1 MYMRHDLKTYE
12 NISILVAEDE
22 EGIRDVFEYLLR
34 KMGCT
39 VELVSD
45 GEKALSAIHNGDF
58 DIVLSDVHMPKMSGV
73 ELCKKIKMNKNIS
86 RPMFFFISGESSLE
100 IDDLDNSDFDG
111 ILQKPFSEQDLLDIL
126 NKASR

>member
-1 MYMRHDLKTYE
+1 MNHDLKTTSK

-22 EGIRDVFEYLLR
+22 EGIRDVFEYLLK

-45 GEKALSAIHNGDF
+45 GDEALTAIDDDF
-58 DIVLSDVHMPKMSGV
+58 DIILSDVHMPRMSGI
-73 ELCKKIKMNKNIS
+73 ELCKKIRMGNNIS
-86 RPMFFFISGESSLE
+86 KPLFFFISGESNLE
-100 IDDLDNSDFDG
+100 IDDLDNSYFDG

-126 NKASR
+126 NKVGT

>member
-1 MYMRHDLKTYE
+1 MNQDLKKTSK
-12 NISILVAEDE
+12 NISVLVAEDE
-22 EGIRDVFEYLLR
+22 EGIRDVFEYLLE

-45 GEKALSAIHNGDF
+45 GDEALSAVDDNDF
-58 DIVLSDVHMPKMSGV
+58 DIILSDVHMPRMSGI
-73 ELCKKIKMNKNIS
+73 ELCKKIRMKKNIS
-86 RPMFFFISGESSLE
+86 RPMFFFISGESNLE

-126 NKASR
+126 NEASR

>member
-1 MYMRHDLKTYE
+1 MNHDLKTTSK

-22 EGIRDVFEYLLR
+22 EGIRDVFEYLLK

-45 GEKALSAIHNGDF
+45 GDEALTAIDDDDF
-58 DIVLSDVHMPKMSGV
+58 DIILSDVHMPRMSGI
-73 ELCKKIKMNKNIS
+73 ELCKKIRMGNNIS
-86 RPMFFFISGESSLE
+86 KPLFFFISGESNLE
-100 IDDLDNSDFDG
+100 IDDLDNSYFDG

-126 NKASR
+126 NKVGT